1 MRERKCTTT
10 KRDITARAAG
20 GTGCTPPDHK
30 VIGIIYLWHALV
42 AFALGG
48 LLALV
53 FRTELAINPD
63 NVMLSLSGYNA
74 AVSIHGLTMIFW

>member
-1 MRERKCTTT
+1 MRSGSARPRRGHHGPSGWRYWLYTT
-10 KRDITARAAG
+10 
-20 GTGCTPPDHK
+20 DHK

-63 NVMLSLSGYNA
+63 NVMLQSLSVTTRRCRSTA
-74 AVSIHGLTMIFW
+74 